1 MERLAVQTLLMAT
14 LLYFYTFKILI
25 VLKTTLKNAL
35 NSVKKNKCNKSSLK
49 KRARLS
55 KQKKSVSCFANKLSS
70 HEERRKKI
78 CSARV
83 CCQQSFNVF

>member
-35 NSVKKNKCNKSSLK
+35 NSVKKINAINP
-49 KRARLS
+49 
-55 KQKKSVSCFANKLSS
+55 
-70 HEERRKKI
+70 H
-78 CSARV
+78 
-83 CCQQSFNVF
+83 